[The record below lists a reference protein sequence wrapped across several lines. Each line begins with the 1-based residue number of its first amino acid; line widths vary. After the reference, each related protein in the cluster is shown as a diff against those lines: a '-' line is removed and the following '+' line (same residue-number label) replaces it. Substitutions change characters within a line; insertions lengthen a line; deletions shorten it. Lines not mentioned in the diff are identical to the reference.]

1 MPETCI
7 SSLGEEDPL
16 KKEMGTGLSSLC
28 LENSMH
34 RGAWWAI
41 SSWGGKRVGHDSA
54 TKQQQVVCHV
64 RERKDFPPNNP
75 ALTDVLTIV
84 S

>member
-16 KKEMGTGLSSLC
+16 KKEMGTGLSILC

-34 RGAWWAI
+34 RGAWWDIVHGVAKELDMTQQLNNNKLYVTLER
-41 SSWGGKRVGHDSA
+41 GKTFHR
-54 TKQQQVVCHV
+54 
-64 RERKDFPPNNP
+64 
-75 ALTDVLTIV
+75 LTQH
-84 S
+84 